1 MKLLYL
7 QILIKNCKNI
17 MISFFFNIIS
27 YKIFVIRKII
37 KKTIIK
43 KDILYDIILSL
54 FYFSLRSF
62 TGIIILDL

>member
-17 MISFFFNIIS
+17 IISFFFNIIS

-43 KDILYDIILSL
+43 KDILYDIIFPVPIETKDL
-54 FYFSLRSF
+54 
-62 TGIIILDL
+62 IIPTSYG